1 MASHCMRLNASAPF
15 GAAEQVAAATSAY
28 TAILAGDHAA
38 GVMRALVQAGVCWR
52 LSTTLLQLCIHSSIS
67 SIHATILLIPLLFSG
82 LADRHGH
89 RQYNPLLFYIRLIAN
104 VCSIGEIF
112 CNVLSKTVAG
122 HASQRSTTMQHVQE
136 VFSLYSAAGHRKYL
150 NHEERQRV
158 LAVMTRLKTDHAL
171 LALTLAWS
179 GARPSEVLALTPS
192 SFQVTASLISMRT
205 LKRRRAHVREVP
217 IPPQLMRALADHFDL
232 VRAQAN
238 PKRACTRLWPYCRV
252 TAWRII
258 KTAMACAR
266 VGGVAATPRGL
277 RHGFGVAT

>member
-1 MASHCMRLNASAPF
+1 
-15 GAAEQVAAATSAY
+15 
-28 TAILAGDHAA
+28 
-38 GVMRALVQAGVCWR
+38 
-52 LSTTLLQLCIHSSIS
+52 
-67 SIHATILLIPLLFSG
+67 
-82 LADRHGH
+82 
-89 RQYNPLLFYIRLIAN
+89 
-104 VCSIGEIF
+104 
-112 CNVLSKTVAG
+112 
-122 HASQRSTTMQHVQE
+122 
-136 VFSLYSAAGHRKYL
+136 SLYSAAGHRKYL

-277 RHGFGVAT
+277 RHGFGVATLQAGVPINLVQRWLGHARLSTTAIYADVLGPEELSFAERFWSAGDRRSGAIARPRQAALIPQQERKAA